1 VRIAAIIVA
10 TTTASNYGSSR
21 SKSHLRCS
29 VIELE
34 RLDRSRLRSVLRLRG
49 SKPEWN
55 ENADG
60 SPDKRTFRGRLH
72 SVGWPGLRTRV
83 ATLPAQSGPVRSGC
97 NVMVMPIMAVRIMA
111 AW

>member
-34 RLDRSRLRSVLRLRG
+34 RLDRSRLRSVTISSRHA
-49 SKPEWN
+49 PE
-55 ENADG
+55 A
-60 SPDKRTFRGRLH
+60 L
-72 SVGWPGLRTRV
+72 
-83 ATLPAQSGPVRSGC
+83 
-97 NVMVMPIMAVRIMA
+97 
-111 AW
+111 